1 MSLNDALLQFWTR
14 LNPFQH
20 EFKPLLFQIY
30 TSVIE
35 ENSRSLRTDIILQ
48 VNGEFN
54 LLAYSEYVI
63 LDQSMREFISIN
75 DNTGEVMLR
84 RTIDYEQT
92 QVLSTIIAIKGMLF
106 QHHCLLLYLG
116 RCYELRYLSRF
127 YRGDWPKLVREFFAL
142 NWYFSQI

>member
-1 MSLNDALLQFWTR
+1 MNF
-14 LNPFQH
+14 NPFI
-20 EFKPLLFQIY
+20 QIY

-116 RCYELRYLSRF
+116 GVTVYVERYLSRF
-127 YRGDWPKLVREFFAL
+127 CRGD
-142 NWYFSQI
+142 

>member
-1 MSLNDALLQFWTR
+1 MTRYYNFEPFW
-14 LNPFQH
+14 PFSTWIST
-20 EFKPLLFQIY
+20 LLFQIY

-106 QHHCLLLYLG
+106 QHHFVLL
-116 RCYELRYLSRF
+116 
-127 YRGDWPKLVREFFAL
+127 
-142 NWYFSQI
+142 

>member
-1 MSLNDALLQFWTR
+1 M
-14 LNPFQH
+14 
-20 EFKPLLFQIY
+20 
-30 TSVIE
+30 
-35 ENSRSLRTDIILQ
+35 RTDIILQ

-106 QHHCLLLYLG
+106 QHHCLLRYLG
-116 RCYELRYLSRF
+116 RCYGAPATVFEPVFIEGTDR
-127 YRGDWPKLVREFFAL
+127 PKLVREFFAL
-142 NWYFSQI
+142 NSYFSQILFVMGTF

>member
-1 MSLNDALLQFWTR
+1 M
-14 LNPFQH
+14 
-20 EFKPLLFQIY
+20 
-30 TSVIE
+30 
-35 ENSRSLRTDIILQ
+35 
-48 VNGEFN
+48 NGEFN

-116 RCYELRYLSRF
+116 RCCVLGATVFEPVLSRGLIG
-127 YRGDWPKLVREFFAL
+127 R
-142 NWYFSQI
+142 NWSDYFSH

>member
-1 MSLNDALLQFWTR
+1 MSLNDALLQLWTP
-14 LNPFQH
+14 LTLFNMNFNPFI
-20 EFKPLLFQIY
+20 QIY

-106 QHHCLLLYLG
+106 QHHFVLL
-116 RCYELRYLSRF
+116 
-127 YRGDWPKLVREFFAL
+127 
-142 NWYFSQI
+142 